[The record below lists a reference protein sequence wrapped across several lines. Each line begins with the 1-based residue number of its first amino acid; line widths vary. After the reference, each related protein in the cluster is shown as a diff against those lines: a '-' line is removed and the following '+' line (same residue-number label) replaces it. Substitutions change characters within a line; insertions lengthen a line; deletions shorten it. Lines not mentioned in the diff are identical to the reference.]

1 MPETAAQTTA
11 ANQQV
16 IDQATTGVTA
26 PATQQPSEFTHK
38 FADGRTISAATQG
51 ELLAKVAD
59 RYDHLY
65 SHTETLKGENAQF
78 RQSVAQL
85 ATGQQ
90 PQTNGF
96 SQEKYLEMWTK
107 NPLEANQYLNAH
119 DPTINA
125 AVNQLEQIQ
134 WQQQAGQFREANP
147 DFKMTTDNINHLS
160 RVCDQMFP
168 GTKVVTAVQM
178 EAAHLYC
185 QKQKLY
191 GEGTVT
197 QTTQAPPPPPPPGT
211 GTDTQGAPDITKMD
225 QAQLRQ
231 YIESLE
237 QK

>member
-1 MPETAAQTTA
+1 MSETAAQTTA

-16 IDQATTGVTA
+16 IDQATTGTSTA
-26 PATQQPSEFTHK
+26 AEFTYTFPDNRVYK
-38 FADGRTISAATQG
+38 APTQA
-51 ELLAKVAD
+51 ELLEQVGN
-59 RYDHLY
+59 RYKELY
-65 SHTETLKGENAQF
+65 GHAETLKQENAQF
-78 RQSVAQL
+78 RQSVSQL
-85 ATGQQ
+85 VNGQQ
-90 PQTNGF
+90 TPQTQGF
-96 SQEKYLEMWTK
+96 SQEKYLELWTK

-147 DFKMTTDNINHLS
+147 DFQMTTDNINHLS

-168 GTKVVTAVQM
+168 GTKVVTAAQM

-197 QTTQAPPPPPPPGT
+197 QTTQKAPPPPPPTSSGA
-211 GTDTQGAPDITKMD
+211 DTQGAPDINKMD